1 MTVLKVD
8 AAKSFNTTIWDIA
21 PDKSISHRAA
31 IFALLSDK
39 SSYIEN
45 FLEAEDSL
53 NSLKIVQSLGASV
66 KKESNHLIITP
77 PSKINE
83 PASILDCGNS
93 GTAMRLLIGFLAGVD
108 GFFTIHGDKYLAT
121 RPMNRVV
128 DPLREIGANI
138 DGREKGNLSPISIRG
153 SSLNSFNYDS
163 KIASAQVKSAMILAA
178 LRANGVSTISEPFKS
193 RDHTEKML
201 LEMGAKIEIDGLKNI
216 VHPMKKPLK
225 PLEIYIGADPSSAF
239 FFALA
244 AAIVPKSSLTLKK
257 ILLNPTRIEAF
268 EVLKKMGANIE
279 YKNISGEHEKVGD
292 IEVSYSK
299 LKAVNLE
306 TNIAWLIDE
315 IPALAIA
322 FACASGVSRVKNAKE
337 LRVKESDRIS
347 ATVQNLKKC
356 GISCKEYEDGFEV
369 EGGEFKS
376 AEVDSFGDHRIA
388 MSFAIAGLKCGM
400 RIKDSKCINASFP
413 NFIDILNRLSS
424 AYED

>member
-337 LRVKESDRIS
+337 LRVKESDRI
-347 ATVQNLKKC
+347 
-356 GISCKEYEDGFEV
+356 
-369 EGGEFKS
+369 
-376 AEVDSFGDHRIA
+376 
-388 MSFAIAGLKCGM
+388 
-400 RIKDSKCINASFP
+400 
-413 NFIDILNRLSS
+413 
-424 AYED
+424 